1 MVENNI
7 PQSVELDYPIV
18 IAPLFSC
25 HQFARVELY

>member
-7 PQSVELDYPIV
+7 PQSVKLDYPIV

-25 HQFARVELY
+25 HQSVRVELY